1 MLHYMFCKSLYP
13 SAVAFCNAGQI
24 MTSNLQR
31 ALLSSSFK
39 TNAISSDIL
48 KAWQINGCLDGGENY
63 VDDAL
68 KVIVLGGDS
77 GGGL

>member
-1 MLHYMFCKSLYP
+1 
-13 SAVAFCNAGQI
+13 

-31 ALLSSSFK
+31 ALLSSSFE
-39 TNAISSDIL
+39 TSAISSYIP
-48 KAWQINGCLDGGENY
+48 KVWQINGCLDGGENY

-68 KVIVLGGDS
+68 KVIVV